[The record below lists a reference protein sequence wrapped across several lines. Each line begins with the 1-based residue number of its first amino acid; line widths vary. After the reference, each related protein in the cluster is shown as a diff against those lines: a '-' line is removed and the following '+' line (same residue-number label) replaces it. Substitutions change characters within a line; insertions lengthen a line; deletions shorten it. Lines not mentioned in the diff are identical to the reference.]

1 MSTLNPIEM
10 YHDAGRRAAKAMNVQ
25 DIALHDHERRWYRQA
40 RSLERKE
47 DWPAVDA
54 AYRAGWDE
62 VRHVPKFTP
71 FR

>member
-1 MSTLNPIEM
+1 MINPIEA
-10 YHDAGRRAAKAMNVQ
+10 YRDAGRRAAKARNEK
-25 DIALHDHERRWYRQA
+25 DEARYLNEHDWYRQA
-40 RSLERKE
+40 RSLERTE
-47 DWPAVDA
+47 DLPEVDA